1 VSTALKLTV
10 PLAVYCA
17 ALMQAKL
24 EPKWSPQQIAAW
36 LRVSIPTRP
45 PAPVLAEGQR
55 LTVPPVALRLTH
67 RPGRGPTEQRHRG
80 VIQSTP
86 TCRRRQARGEV
97 VFWPRKG
104 AGAGCQG

>member
-55 LTVPPVALRLTH
+55 LTVPPSGVAADSSSRSWTH
-67 RPGRGPTEQRHRG
+67 RAAAP
-80 VIQSTP
+80 
-86 TCRRRQARGEV
+86 RRDPIDADMS
-97 VFWPRKG
+97 K
-104 AGAGCQG
+104 AAS